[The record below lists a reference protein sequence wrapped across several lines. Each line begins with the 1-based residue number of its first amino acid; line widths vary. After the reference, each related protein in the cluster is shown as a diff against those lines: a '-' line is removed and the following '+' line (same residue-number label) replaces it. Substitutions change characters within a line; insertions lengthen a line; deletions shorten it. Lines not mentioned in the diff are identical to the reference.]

1 MLSLKYFT
9 VLCSILW
16 KSLKQTIF
24 SCIFILCCYWFWLAC
39 VLLLALPFPWKPAV
53 SVPLSVRTHALIS
66 VSDLCGLYYH
76 MAKLLRTRSYLEW
89 AGFEAKLWQSFL
101 RVTVQLGRG
110 ILWLVFWLP
119 RRFCLLVC
127 FDCTIGLRGPCV
139 VAVVSSELPRS
150 DCLECKTW
158 NKRVSTCVSMF
169 LSRPLRM
176 ERMRCPAGMRSRHSL
191 ISDFSF
197 PLGMAAMLG
206 PGLQQEGDLTSLL
219 PLILPPEKL
228 LGNCHNFTAP
238 CMLGSLGK
246 CSSFKYSDSLSKE
259 NHLQGYLTGAKG
271 QGTMCRET
279 WSLPWLFWARWLVPQ
294 SCHVSHMGGG
304 QEEGCS

>member
-1 MLSLKYFT
+1 MTYFT

-24 SCIFILCCYWFWLAC
+24 ACIFILCCYWFWLAC

-53 SVPLSVRTHALIS
+53 SVPLSVRTHAFIS

-76 MAKLLRTRSYLEW
+76 IAKLLRTRSYLEW

-119 RRFCLLVC
+119 RRFCLLVS

-139 VAVVSSELPRS
+139 VAVVSSESPRS

-169 LSRPLRM
+169 LSRTLRV
-176 ERMRCPAGMRSRHSL
+176 ERKDAMSSWNAEQTQSDQRFFFPSRDGSHAGSWAAAGRRP
-191 ISDFSF
+191 DFSPSYYF
-197 PLGMAAMLG
+197 APR
-206 PGLQQEGDLTSLL
+206 
-219 PLILPPEKL
+219 K
-228 LGNCHNFTAP
+228 TAWQ
-238 CMLGSLGK
+238 
-246 CSSFKYSDSLSKE
+246 LS
-259 NHLQGYLTGAKG
+259 
-271 QGTMCRET
+271 
-279 WSLPWLFWARWLVPQ
+279 
-294 SCHVSHMGGG
+294 
-304 QEEGCS
+304 